1 MPQRMTMI
9 AGTNAR
15 TMNQSK
21 PTRIPWMILTAVNRY
36 SETFL
41 KYFLYIVSGW
51 VIIGLEIGERA
62 VNPLPT
68 LLALKH

>member
-1 MPQRMTMI
+1 MT
-9 AGTNAR
+9 AGINAR

-21 PTRIPWMILTAVNRY
+21 PMRNPWMILTAVSRY
-36 SETFL
+36 SGTFL

-62 VNPLPT
+62 ENPLPT